1 MQAQLINQRYSAY
14 LIKHNLYNNIAS
26 NDLTMNATLTD
37 IKSKLAM
44 IQSSIT
50 TLTLAVS
57 NIQFQM
63 ERLAREVNNKTNND
77 EDKDTDSK
85 SDQFIVVG
93 DASIT
98 NDDAD
103 MDSGYEDSDGY

>member
-1 MQAQLINQRYSAY
+1 
-14 LIKHNLYNNIAS
+14 
-26 NDLTMNATLTD
+26 MNATLTD

-63 ERLAREVNNKTNND
+63 EKLSSEIDRSKNND
-77 EDKDTDSK
+77 IDSK
-85 SDQFIVVG
+85 SDQFIVV
-93 DASIT
+93 DTAN
-98 NDDAD
+98 NDDE
-103 MDSGYEDSDGY
+103 DSGYEDSDCD